1 MMEPPLAPDSLWLN
15 QVQNLGPALS
25 LTLKNVRCIGLE
37 TATSLLFSLRRWHL
51 VAGFHFM
58 GDKAFY
64 QRALETLIG
73 NVLELQSII
82 TTFDDPQVEI
92 HLLSSCLGI
101 CKINHPLRTVPNDLV
116 PDQLLIIII

>member
-1 MMEPPLAPDSLWLN
+1 MAQSGTKPRTSSVLNIKKCEVYWPGDGNFSPFFPKEMASGCWVPLY
-15 QVQNLGPALS
+15 G
-25 LTLKNVRCIGLE
+25 G
-37 TATSLLFSLRRWHL
+37 SLLPTSS
-51 VAGFHFM
+51 
-58 GDKAFY
+58 
-64 QRALETLIG
+64 G
-73 NVLELQSII
+73 NLDVLELQSII